1 MGDRVNLRPVLP
13 ILRGIVQTLDPAEQ
27 RVAKFVLEHAEEV
40 VELSVAKLARYSEVS
55 TATVMRMS
63 RKAGFSGFEELKRS
77 LTAHLNIKEFRHVE
91 ITAGDSNIEIAR
103 KVFRADISALESTL
117 AILDAQGFDAVI
129 KTLLSARQIVFF
141 GVGSSV
147 PIAIDAYYRLLRI
160 GLTVSV
166 VTDPHMQSVTASQ
179 LGKRDVAFLIS
190 HTGRTEETLS
200 ILETVKAG
208 VARSIGLT
216 SFRDTPLTQ
225 GCDHCLITASSE
237 TAFRV
242 EAMTSRIAHL
252 SVIDALYVTLATRL
266 SKRSSRVLD
275 QTNRAIET
283 HRRKRDQ

>member
-1 MGDRVNLRPVLP
+1 MNLRPVLP

-77 LTAHLNIKEFRHVE
+77 LTAHVNIKEFRHVE
-91 ITAGDSNIEIAR
+91 ITAGDTNIEIAR

-117 AILDAQGFDAVI
+117 ATLDSQGFDAVI
-129 KTLLSARQIVFF
+129 ETLLSARQIVFF

-179 LGKRDVAFLIS
+179 LAKRDVAFLIS

-216 SFRDTPLTQ
+216 SFRDTPFTR

>member
-1 MGDRVNLRPVLP
+1 MNLRPVLP

-27 RVAKFVLEHAEEV
+27 RVARFILEHSEEV
-40 VELSVAKLARYSEVS
+40 AAFSVAKLAKHTEVS

-77 LTAHLNIKEFRHVE
+77 LTAHLNIQEFRHAD
-91 ITAGDSNIEIAR
+91 ITASDSNIDIAR
-103 KVFRADISALESTL
+103 KVFRADISALEATL
-117 AILDAQGFDAVI
+117 ATLEPESFNAVVE
-129 KTLLSARQIVFF
+129 TLLGARQIVFF

-166 VTDPHMQSVTASQ
+166 VTDPHMQTVTASQ
-179 LGKRDVAFLIS
+179 LAKKDVAFLIS

-200 ILETVKAG
+200 VLETVKTGA
-208 VARSIGLT
+208 ARSIGLT
-216 SFRDTPLTQ
+216 SFHDTPFTRA
-225 GCDHCLITASSE
+225 CDHCLITASSE

-266 SKRSSRVLD
+266 PTRSRRVLD
-275 QTNRAIET
+275 QTNRVIET
-283 HRRKRDQ
+283 HRRKRSA

>member
-77 LTAHLNIKEFRHVE
+77 LTAHVNIKEFRHVE
-91 ITAGDSNIEIAR
+91 ITSGDSNIEIAR

-117 AILDAQGFDAVI
+117 AILEPERFDAVVQ
-129 KTLLSARQIVFF
+129 TLLSARHIVFF

-179 LGKRDVAFLIS
+179 LGKNDVAFLIS

-252 SVIDALYVTLATRL
+252 SIIDALYVTLATRL